1 VNLLRVAVEESVAM
15 GTRQA
20 AAISFKNLVRRDW
33 EGTGARHLTQES
45 RPQAC
50 TVRQA
55 DRP

>member
-50 TVRQA
+50 TVGQA